1 LNEAHRLTNA
11 DLKMPD
17 VRTVSARPLIG
28 RLACTGSLVKYGIKP
43 ISKIEVT
50 FAGLGM
56 MAHSHR
62 VLGCAMFQVGGVIAI
77 GLTIREQ
84 PADGFHR
91 KE

>member
-1 LNEAHRLTNA
+1 LHAPGL
-11 DLKMPD
+11 
-17 VRTVSARPLIG
+17 
-28 RLACTGSLVKYGIKP
+28 LVKYGIKP

-62 VLGCAMFQVGGVIAI
+62 VLGCAMFQVSGVIAI
-77 GLTIREQ
+77 GLTIGEQ